1 MGIGETRG
9 LGFDGVEVVG
19 ARISFLLR
27 ERLEQKKVEWRRK
40 LLVCCFLRGIFLGV
54 FLFLKICSVLW
65 VLLQTF
71 SSEDWRRVRR
81 DVLGS

>member
-1 MGIGETRG
+1 M
-9 LGFDGVEVVG
+9 EVVG

-40 LLVCCFLRGIFLGV
+40 LLFVVFGGKFLGS
-54 FLFLKICSVLW
+54 FFWFLKICSVLW

-71 SSEDWRRVRR
+71 SSEDWRRV
-81 DVLGS
+81 